1 MDEWTRYLSLE
12 MEKGKF
18 PSAVLELRRGKE
30 VLLKGTVGSISQDN
44 IEVPDEHTLYDLA
57 SLTKVVATLPS
68 ILYLIDNK
76 ELNLDTKICSIFPE
90 FNSKEKEEI
99 TIQNL
104 LVHTAGFKSYI
115 PFYKNCKQS
124 TDFDVVKEVSEIPLE
139 HAVNTKVL
147 YSDFG
152 FMLLGKIIEKISNKS
167 LDKFVVEKIFNPLSM
182 TETCYKPY
190 VKNKMKIAPTSTES
204 LGIVHDENTKF
215 FGGISGH
222 AGLFS
227 TLNDLNKYIDF
238 WRNKGRQGTQQI
250 ISEELIE
257 KSIANQTGNLKNSRG
272 LGWVRQNNSM
282 GFFERYSEKTFG
294 HTGFTGT
301 SMMIDPVN
309 NCSIILLTNRVY
321 MGRDEEFLFARKRIH
336 HRLFTDCLSSL

>member
-1 MDEWTRYLSLE
+1 MYEWNRYLSSE

-18 PSAVLELRRGKE
+18 PSAVLELRRGGE
-30 VLLKGTVGSISQDN
+30 ILLKETVGSVSQNDN
-44 IEVPDEHTLYDLA
+44 GIPDEHTLYDLA

-68 ILYLIDNK
+68 ILYLIYNK
-76 ELNLDTKICSIFPE
+76 ELDLDTKVCSILSE

-104 LVHTAGFKSYI
+104 LVHTAGFKSHI
-115 PFYKNCKQS
+115 PFYKKYKQLS
-124 TDFDVVKEVSEIPLE
+124 GFDLVKEINEIPLE
-139 HAVNTKVL
+139 CKVNERVL

-152 FMLLGKIIEKISNKS
+152 FMLLGEIIERISNES
-167 LDKFVVEKIFNPLSM
+167 LDKFVDKVIFSPLSM
-182 TETCYKPY
+182 RETSYNPQ
-190 VKNKMKIAPTSTES
+190 VRDDVRIAPTSKES
-204 LGIVHDENTKF
+204 LGVVHDENTRML
-215 FGGISGH
+215 GGVSGH

-238 WRNKGRQGTQQI
+238 WRNKGSVGSRQI

-257 KSIANQTGNLKNSRG
+257 KSIANQTGDLKDSRG

-282 GFFERYSEKTFG
+282 GFFMEYSEKAYG

-301 SMMIDPVN
+301 SMMIDPIN
-309 NCSIILLTNRVY
+309 DCSIILLTNRVY
-321 MGRDEEFLFARKRIH
+321 TGRGEEFLSARKRIH
-336 HRLFTDCLSSL
+336 SNLFDIYL